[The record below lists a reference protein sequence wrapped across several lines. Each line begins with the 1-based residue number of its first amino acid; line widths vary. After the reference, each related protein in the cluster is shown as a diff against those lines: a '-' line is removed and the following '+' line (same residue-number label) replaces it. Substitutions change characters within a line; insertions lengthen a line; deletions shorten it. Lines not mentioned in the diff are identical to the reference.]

1 MWNVR
6 LGMNMKVRSLECRC
20 RPVNGC
26 TAKIQVWKI
35 YQLAKWKKN
44 CAQALFWLHCTQ
56 FSDYYMYIRIYAR
69 AYAGFILVFFCSN
82 FFFSRSLNLV
92 HKIYS
97 IRASFRKN
105 FNFFPS
111 LTISY
116 CMSYTTI
123 VVRYRF
129 MGARVYVWST
139 EFFLHCENLFDSIF
153 RMHKLFPVSRSNAII
168 KQRMSRFMCFCFPL

>member
-1 MWNVR
+1 MGAQRKFRFGRFTNWQSEKKLRPSTFLVALYSIQR
-6 LGMNMKVRSLECRC
+6 LLYVHSHLCSSLCWFHSRF
-20 RPVNGC
+20 
-26 TAKIQVWKI
+26 
-35 YQLAKWKKN
+35 L
-44 CAQALFWLHCTQ
+44 LFE
-56 FSDYYMYIRIYAR
+56 
-69 AYAGFILVFFCSN
+69 

-105 FNFFPS
+105 FNFFLS

-168 KQRMSRFMCFCFPL
+168 KQRMSRFWTVFSFLIHWSCVCMCFCFPL

>member
-1 MWNVR
+1 MFNRDIISFLILTVCGMFGCGDEHEGTLVR
-6 LGMNMKVRSLECRC
+6 MQMQTGKWVYSENSDLEDLPTGKV
-20 RPVNGC
+20 
-26 TAKIQVWKI
+26 
-35 YQLAKWKKN
+35 KKN

-69 AYAGFILVFFCSN
+69 AYAGFFLFFFCSN
-82 FFFSRSLNLV
+82 FFLSRSLNLV

-129 MGARVYVWST
+129 MGARVYV
-139 EFFLHCENLFDSIF
+139 
-153 RMHKLFPVSRSNAII
+153 
-168 KQRMSRFMCFCFPL
+168 